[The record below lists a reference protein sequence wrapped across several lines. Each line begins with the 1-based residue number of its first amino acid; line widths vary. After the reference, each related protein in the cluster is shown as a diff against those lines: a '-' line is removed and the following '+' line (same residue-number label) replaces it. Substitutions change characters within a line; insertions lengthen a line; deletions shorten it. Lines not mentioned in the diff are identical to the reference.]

1 MSEITHTQA
10 GSDLAITDDQ
20 TTFTPVQ
27 VAALQ
32 HIGVAT
38 NSPADVAILFHQAKR
53 TGLDPFK
60 REIYM
65 ITRKMRDG
73 TRKPTIQTGID
84 GFYAIARRAAAA
96 DGTTFG
102 IPETYWCGDDGV
114 WRDVWL
120 PSQPPAA
127 AKVVVTRGDATFTT
141 VALTREYMAPGPMW
155 KKMPAR
161 MIAKC
166 AEALAIRKAFPDVTS
181 GLYTSEEM
189 EQAGPGD
196 QPRPQPQP
204 RQTPRPQPQ
213 QAPQA
218 QGQGPAGT
226 VDDLVA
232 LLADAT
238 TTDEVTDIARR
249 LTQINAPG
257 EAIEQARARWTAI
270 HDQNTTDA
278 DEAEVVED
286 AEEVDAA

>member
-1 MSEITHTQA
+1 MSEIKHTQA
-10 GSDLAITDDQ
+10 SSDLAITDDQ
-20 TTFTPVQ
+20 TTFTPAQ

-38 NSPADVAILFHQAKR
+38 NNPADVAVLFHQAKK
-53 TGLDPFK
+53 TGLDPF
-60 REIYM
+60 RRQIYM

-73 TRKPTIQTGID
+73 SRKPTIQTGID
-84 GFYAIARRAAAA
+84 GFYEIARRAAAA
-96 DGTTFG
+96 AGTTFG

-127 AKVVVTRGDATFTT
+127 AKVVVTRGAASFTT
-141 VALTREYMAPGPMW
+141 VAVTREYMAQSPLW
-155 KKMPAR
+155 QKMPAR

-189 EQAGPGD
+189 AQAGPGD
-196 QPRPQPQP
+196 QPQPQPQP
-204 RQTPRPQPQ
+204 RQA
-213 QAPQA
+213 QAP
-218 QGQGPAGT
+218 QGQGPADT

-249 LTQINAPG
+249 LTQINAPA

-270 HDQNTTDA
+270 NDHNTA
-278 DEAEVVED
+278 DDAEVVED

>member
-65 ITRKMRDG
+65 ITRQG
-73 TRKPTIQTGID
+73 KPTIQTGID

-96 DGTTFG
+96 DGVTFG

-127 AKVVVTRGDATFTT
+127 AKVVVTRGDARFTT

-189 EQAGPGD
+189 AQAGPGD
-196 QPRPQPQP
+196 QPQPQA
-204 RQTPRPQPQ
+204 PQPQ
-213 QAPQA
+213 QA
-218 QGQGPAGT
+218 QGPADT

-232 LLADAT
+232 LLPDAT

-257 EAIEQARARWTAI
+257 EALDQARARWTAI
-270 HDQNTTDA
+270 NDRTTDADA

>member
-10 GSDLAITDDQ
+10 SSDLAITDDQ

-96 DGTTFG
+96 AGTTFG

-127 AKVVVTRGDATFTT
+127 AKVVVTRGNAVFTT
-141 VALTREYMAPGPMW
+141 VALTREYMANSPLW
-155 KKMPAR
+155 QKMPAR

-181 GLYTSEEM
+181 GLYTTEEM
-189 EQAGPGD
+189 AQAGPGD
-196 QPRPQPQP
+196 QPQ
-204 RQTPRPQPQ
+204 PQPQ

-218 QGQGPAGT
+218 QQGPADT
-226 VDDLVA
+226 VGDLVA
-232 LLADAT
+232 LLPDAT
-238 TTDEVTDIARR
+238 TLDEVTDIARR

-270 HDQNTTDA
+270 HDKNASDNDA
-278 DEAEVVED
+278 TEAEVVD

>member
-10 GSDLAITDDQ
+10 SSDLAITDDQ
-20 TTFTPVQ
+20 TTFTQVQ

-38 NSPADVAILFHQAKR
+38 SSPADVAILFHQAKR
-53 TGLDPFK
+53 TGLDPF
-60 REIYM
+60 RRQIYM

-73 TRKPTIQTGID
+73 SRKPTIQTGID
-84 GFYAIARRAAAA
+84 GFYEIARRAAAA
-96 DGTTFG
+96 AGTTFG

-127 AKVVVTRGDATFTT
+127 AKVVVTRGAASFTT
-141 VALTREYMAPGPMW
+141 VAVTREYMAQSPLW
-155 KKMPAR
+155 QKMPAR

-189 EQAGPGD
+189 AQAGPGD
-196 QPRPQPQP
+196 QPQPQPQA
-204 RQTPRPQPQ
+204 PQPQ

-218 QGQGPAGT
+218 QGPADT

-232 LLADAT
+232 LLPDAT
-238 TTDEVTDIARR
+238 TLDEVTDIARR

-270 HDQNTTDA
+270 HDHNTADDA
-278 DEAEVVED
+278 EVED

>member
-1 MSEITHTQA
+1 MSEITHKQA
-10 GSDLAITDDQ
+10 SSDLAITDDQ
-20 TTFTPVQ
+20 TTFTQVQ

-65 ITRKMRDG
+65 ITRQG
-73 TRKPTIQTGID
+73 KPTIQTGID

-189 EQAGPGD
+189 AQAGPGD
-196 QPRPQPQP
+196 QPY
-204 RQTPRPQPQ
+204 QPQ
-213 QAPQA
+213 QPKQAPQQA
-218 QGQGPAGT
+218 QQLQQGPADT

-232 LLADAT
+232 LLPDAT
-238 TTDEVTDIARR
+238 TLDEVTDIARR

-270 HDQNTTDA
+270 NNQNTTEADA

-286 AEEVDAA
+286 TEEADAA

>member
-10 GSDLAITDDQ
+10 SSDLAITDEQ
-20 TTFTPVQ
+20 TTFTPTQ

-65 ITRKMRDG
+65 ITRKMKDG

-127 AKVVVTRGDATFTT
+127 AKVVVTRGDARFTT

-155 KKMPAR
+155 EKMPAR

-189 EQAGPGD
+189 AQAGPGD
-196 QPRPQPQP
+196 QPQPQ
-204 RQTPRPQPQ
+204 PQPQ
-213 QAPQA
+213 QA
-218 QGQGPAGT
+218 QGPADT
-226 VDDLVA
+226 VEGLVA
-232 LLADAT
+232 LLPDAT

-257 EAIEQARARWTAI
+257 EALDQARARWTAI
-270 HDQNTTDA
+270 HDNNTTA
-278 DEAEVVED
+278 DAEVVED

>member
-73 TRKPTIQTGID
+73 SRKPTIQTGID

-127 AKVVVTRGDATFTT
+127 AKVVVTRGNAVFTT

-155 KKMPAR
+155 QKMPAR

-189 EQAGPGD
+189 AQAGPGD
-196 QPRPQPQP
+196 QPQPQPQ
-204 RQTPRPQPQ
+204 PQPQ
-213 QAPQA
+213 QA
-218 QGQGPAGT
+218 QGPADT
-226 VDDLVA
+226 VDDLIA
-232 LLADAT
+232 LLPDAT
-238 TTDEVTDIARR
+238 TLDEVTDIARR

-257 EAIEQARARWTAI
+257 EAIEKARARWTEI
-270 HDQNTTDA
+270 NDHTTTEG
-278 DEAEVVED
+278 EAVED
-286 AEEVDAA
+286 AEEADAA

>member
-1 MSEITHTQA
+1 MSEITHKQA
-10 GSDLAITDDQ
+10 SSDLAITDDQ
-20 TTFTPVQ
+20 TTFTPAQ

-38 NSPADVAILFHQAKR
+38 NNPADVAVLFHQAKR
-53 TGLDPFK
+53 TGLDPF
-60 REIYM
+60 RRQIYM

-73 TRKPTIQTGID
+73 SRKPTIQTGID
-84 GFYAIARRAAAA
+84 GFYEIARRAAAA

-127 AKVVVTRGDATFTT
+127 AKVVVTRGNAVFTT
-141 VALTREYMAPGPMW
+141 VALSREYMANSPLW
-155 KKMPAR
+155 QKMPAR

-181 GLYTSEEM
+181 GLYTTEEM
-189 EQAGPGD
+189 AQAGPGD
-196 QPRPQPQP
+196 QPQPHQPKPQQAPQAHQP
-204 RQTPRPQPQ
+204 KPQ

-218 QGQGPAGT
+218 QGPADT

-232 LLADAT
+232 LLPDAT
-238 TTDEVTDIARR
+238 TLDEVTDIARR

-257 EAIEQARARWTAI
+257 EAIEQARARWTEI
-270 HDQNTTDA
+270 NDHTTTKG
-278 DEAEVVED
+278 EAVED
-286 AEEVDAA
+286 AEEDDAA

>member
-1 MSEITHTQA
+1 MSEITHKQA
-10 GSDLAITDDQ
+10 SSDLAITDDQ
-20 TTFTPVQ
+20 TTFTPAQ

-38 NSPADVAILFHQAKR
+38 NNPADVAVLFHQAKK
-53 TGLDPFK
+53 TGLDPF
-60 REIYM
+60 RRQIYM

-73 TRKPTIQTGID
+73 SRKPTIQTGID
-84 GFYAIARRAAAA
+84 GFYEIARRAAAA

-127 AKVVVTRGDATFTT
+127 AKVVVTRGAASFTT
-141 VALTREYMAPGPMW
+141 VAITREYMANSPLW
-155 KKMPAR
+155 QKMPAR

-189 EQAGPGD
+189 AQAGPGD
-196 QPRPQPQP
+196 QPA
-204 RQTPRPQPQ
+204 PQPQ

-218 QGQGPAGT
+218 QGPADT
-226 VDDLVA
+226 VDELVA
-232 LLADAT
+232 LLPDAT
-238 TTDEVTDIARR
+238 TLDEVTDIARR

-257 EAIEQARARWTAI
+257 EALDQARARWTAI

>member
-65 ITRKMRDG
+65 ITRKTKDG

-102 IPETYWCGDDGV
+102 IPETYWCGNDGV

-155 KKMPAR
+155 QKMPAR

-189 EQAGPGD
+189 AQAGPGD
-196 QPRPQPQP
+196 QPQQA
-204 RQTPRPQPQ
+204 PQ
-213 QAPQA
+213 QAPA
-218 QGQGPAGT
+218 QGPAESVG
-226 VDDLVA
+226 DLVS
-232 LLADAT
+232 LLPDAT
-238 TTDEVTDIARR
+238 TLDEVTDIARR
-249 LTQINAPG
+249 LTQINAPAD
-257 EAIEQARARWTAI
+257 AIEKARARWTEI
-270 HDQNTTDA
+270 NDHTTSDSEEA
-278 DEAEVVED
+278 DVVED